1 MNLPP
6 LAWLL
11 AAELRKNLLLT
22 VRYPL
27 QPLCGVLIVLGLFG
41 GIGLGLAHAPSVNVF
56 EGGDSR
62 VLVASFV
69 CWVVAVGA
77 IGHVPGELED
87 DIRTGLLEPVFLS
100 RYPVAE
106 LLLARALA
114 GSAVGVLVCFAML
127 AGLAAWSGAGLRLG
141 WSVVPAL
148 VLLELALGGI
158 GLAMAGIVILFKRA
172 AGVAPLV
179 QLGLAV
185 LIARGVSTTA
195 SDAML
200 HYPLGSAIEI
210 FARTLFGTPLPTT
223 ALMAAAAW
231 AFASLAAGMAALALC
246 IRRARATGSLAHY

>member
-1 MNLPP
+1 MSLSSF
-6 LAWLL
+6 AWLL

-22 VRYPL
+22 LRYPL
-27 QPLCGVLIVLGLFG
+27 QPLCGVLILLGLFG
-41 GIGLGLAHAPSVNVF
+41 AIGLGLAHAPSVDLF

-87 DIRTGLLEPVFLS
+87 DIKAGLLEPVFLS
-100 RYPVAE
+100 RYPVAV
-106 LLLARALA
+106 LLLARALS

-127 AGLAAWSGAGLRLG
+127 AGLAAWSGADLRLG
-141 WSVVPAL
+141 GSVVLAL

-195 SDAML
+195 SDTML
-200 HYPLGSAIEI
+200 RYPLVSAIET
-210 FARTLFGTPLPTT
+210 FARSLFGTPLSGM
-223 ALMAAAAW
+223 ALTAAAAW
-231 AFASLAAGMAALALC
+231 SLAILATGMAALALC
-246 IRRARATGSLAHY
+246 IRRARAIGSLAHY